1 MKVSLQQ
8 KPQQV
13 PLPTENSP
21 TEAKFIPKYFNECGP
36 VSNAKFM
43 QGQYVKPMSG
53 DDHIENT

>member
-21 TEAKFIPKYFNECGP
+21 TESKFIPKYFNECGP

-43 QGQYVKPMSG
+43 QG
-53 DDHIENT
+53 